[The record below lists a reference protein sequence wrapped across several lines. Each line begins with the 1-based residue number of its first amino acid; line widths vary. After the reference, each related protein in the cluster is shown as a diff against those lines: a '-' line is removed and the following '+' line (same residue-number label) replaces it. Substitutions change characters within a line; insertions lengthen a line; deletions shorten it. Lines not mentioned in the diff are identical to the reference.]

1 MPLAPGC
8 SEVTAVRTINA
19 TITVICLVL
28 LGAPFCHAATPAK
41 LQVSATVAPFY
52 SFNAI
57 QNVASYQVNSADL
70 KRGYI
75 DLPNTITVKVRT
87 NLTAGVPVFVENS
100 AATRVLIK
108 ESGRSGFAENAFTV
122 QTSDY
127 RPNTP
132 LSKSYDLRIVLSND
146 ATEGNFPLVLSISPA
161 I

>member
-1 MPLAPGC
+1 M
-8 SEVTAVRTINA
+8 RTRNA
-19 TITVICLVL
+19 TTTIICLVL
-28 LGAPFCHAATPAK
+28 LSASLCHAATPAK
-41 LQVSATVAPFY
+41 LHVSASVAPFY
-52 SFNAI
+52 SFNAT
-57 QNVASYQVNSADL
+57 QNVASYQVNSVDL

-100 AATRVLIK
+100 APSKVLVK

-132 LSKSYDLRIVLSND
+132 FSKSYDVRVVLPDD
-146 ATEGNFPLVLSISPA
+146 ATEGNFPLVLSISSA